1 MFILIT
7 AANTAAAYQLKS
19 SLNSESILLGD
30 YLELPGLLVESGKI
44 LVLPDPQS
52 SSYTHQVLALCLDKN
67 IDTVYAL
74 RKPEIELLL
83 ASKQLF
89 HEYGITILPSD
100 DKI

>member
-1 MFILIT
+1 MFTLIT
-7 AANTAAAYQLKS
+7 AASTAAAYQLKN
-19 SLNSESILLGD
+19 SLNSEDVLIGD
-30 YLELPGLLVESGKI
+30 YLELPGLLVKSGKM
-44 LVLPDPQS
+44 LVLPDPQN
-52 SSYTHQVLALCLDKN
+52 SSYTHQMLALCLDKN

-89 HEYGITILPSD
+89 HEYGITILAFD